1 MIRKDQHAI
10 DVFNIEFK
18 DILNLASTNVEVE
31 LKKRINA
38 LNETLKN
45 VAVFKLNYH
54 DLLFYERGIQT
65 MPAYY
70 GTNWA
75 TDSFY
80 PSMEKLNPS
89 TMLIL
94 EFITLTYAQSV
105 YNMLVSDIHNTY
117 HNKNEEAL
125 FFDKKAL
132 PYFLKESNATD
143 DKPGNPLLYYIML
156 LKELFAEKPNT
167 REVPNPGVGAN
178 DTDTCYIS
186 SEMYRNITNEL
197 MQTIQDTNF
206 NNVMNRLI
214 GDYKLYFTPITYFN
228 EVQPLFLNVIYDAL
242 LHFDE
247 IIAFNQRFMKTN
259 TTPTA

>member
-1 MIRKDQHAI
+1 MIRKDQHPI

-18 DILNLASTNVEVE
+18 NLLHLASTNVEVE
-31 LKKRINA
+31 LKKRINV

-45 VAVFKLNYH
+45 VAVYRINYH

-70 GTNWA
+70 GTEW
-75 TDSFY
+75 TKESFY
-80 PSMEKLNPS
+80 PSIQRLNPS

-105 YNMLVSDIHNTY
+105 YNMLVSDIHTTY
-117 HNKNEEAL
+117 QNKNNETL

-132 PYFLKESNATD
+132 SYFLKESNTTD
-143 DKPGNPLLYYIML
+143 DNIGNPLLYYVML

-167 REVPNPGVGAN
+167 REVPIPGASAN

-197 MQTIQDTNF
+197 LKTIQDEKF
-206 NNVMNRLI
+206 NELINRLI

-228 EVQPLFLNVIYDAL
+228 EVQPLFLNVIYDTL

-247 IIAFNQRFMKTN
+247 VIAFNRRFMKTN
-259 TTPTA
+259 ATPAE